1 MEKPTFPPTSR
12 SLPLSHPPVIVPHT
26 SQVLLTHLGY
36 DTGTEISQPVE
47 QAHGGQLFAS
57 KALDEEWRGIKGP
70 DIVS

>member
-1 MEKPTFPPTSR
+1 M
-12 SLPLSHPPVIVPHT
+12 
-26 SQVLLTHLGY
+26 SQVLLTHLDY